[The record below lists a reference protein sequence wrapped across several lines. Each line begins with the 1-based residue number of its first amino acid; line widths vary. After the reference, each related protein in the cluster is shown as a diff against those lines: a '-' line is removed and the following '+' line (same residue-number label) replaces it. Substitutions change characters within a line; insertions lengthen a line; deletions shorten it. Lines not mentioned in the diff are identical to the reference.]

1 MKIFE
6 KMAQRL
12 YCLIQKTGLVGIFV
26 SGEKLRRLEMQDNP
40 RELEQS
46 RAVHD
51 LSYMIMVIA
60 VTLVLVLILL
70 LKGAGQAED
79 NVLLR
84 GEPGEGTT
92 SYEMELRRDG
102 KQSGKVEINVSE
114 QQIGDEQL
122 PQLFREAEEMVRTE
136 MLGDNISLDSVSTSL
151 DFVDSL
157 PMGISVTWERD
168 ERKLFSENGRLRV
181 RAGSEPVAVTVY
193 ATIDYHG
200 YERRIPINVTV
211 IRTDNSDAEGED
223 EALERALEEA
233 DRKNP
238 KDKAYRLPSEA
249 GDTELEWTATSDNRP
264 ILLVLM
270 GFLMA
275 AMIIPAGKSAVNDKL
290 KKRESQMKSDYPD
303 IISKLILL
311 MSAGET
317 CRGAWKKIC
326 NDYLD
331 SRSST
336 GKRYAY
342 EEMCFSLREL
352 ELGAAEAQVYER
364 FGNRAGLVCYSR
376 LATMLSRNLKRGSR
390 DILSQLEIEAK
401 DAFAERFDEVRK
413 KGEEA
418 STKLLLPMMGMLMIV
433 VAIIV
438 VPAFSGMG

>member
-6 KMAQRL
+6 KMALRL
-12 YCLIQKTGLVGIFV
+12 YGLIRKTGLAGIFV
-26 SGEKLRRLEMQDNP
+26 SGEKLRRLQLQDDP
-40 RELEQS
+40 GKLEQS
-46 RAVHD
+46 RAVRD
-51 LSYMIMVIA
+51 LSYMIMVIV

-70 LKGAGQAED
+70 IKGAGQSKD
-79 NVLLR
+79 DVLLR
-84 GEPGEGTT
+84 GEPGDGTT

-136 MLGDNISLDSVSTSL
+136 MLGDNISLDAVSTSL
-151 DFVDSL
+151 EFVDSL
-157 PMGISVTWERD
+157 PMGINVTWERD
-168 ERKLFSENGRLRV
+168 REKLFSENGRLRI
-181 RAGSEPVAVTVY
+181 RAGSEPAQVTVY
-193 ATIDYHG
+193 ATIEYHG
-200 YERRIPINVTV
+200 YERRIPIIVTV
-211 IRTDNSDAEGED
+211 IRTEDPDAEEGD
-223 EALERALEEA
+223 EALERALAEA
-233 DRKNP
+233 DAANP
-238 KDKAYRLPSEA
+238 KDKAYRLPSKA
-249 GDTELEWTATSDNRP
+249 GDAELEWEAASDNRP
-264 ILLVLM
+264 VLLVLM

-275 AMIIPAGKSAVNDKL
+275 AMIIPAGKSAVNDRL

-303 IISKLILL
+303 IVSKLILL

-326 NDYLD
+326 NDYLG
-331 SRSST
+331 SLSST

-376 LATMLSRNLKRGSR
+376 LATMLARNLKRGSR
-390 DILSQLEIEAK
+390 DILSQLELEAK